1 MLLSTQGT
9 GREEF
14 EEKLAGLLPQLSLTD
29 MSEEELAKLSQL
41 STSPKE
47 EEQEEEEENKMDVS
61 SSGKLDEALS
71 EVVID
76 ISDMNRGRV
85 TVPVCSKECWVD
97 TGMY

>member
-1 MLLSTQGT
+1 MLLSSQGT
-9 GREEF
+9 CREEF

-41 STSPKE
+41 STTPKE
-47 EEQEEEEENKMDVS
+47 KEQEEEEENKMDVS

-85 TVPVCSKECWVD
+85 TVCSKECWVD

>member
-1 MLLSTQGT
+1 MTMACRR
-9 GREEF
+9 GRARALRT
-14 EEKLAGLLPQLSLTD
+14 LAEDL
-29 MSEEELAKLSQL
+29 
-41 STSPKE
+41 
-47 EEQEEEEENKMDVS
+47 EENKMDVS

-85 TVPVCSKECWVD
+85 TVCSMECWVD